1 MGYSGTP
8 MTSVR
13 NNKMLL
19 RKRTKL
25 FELEGFALKAESGT
39 TFNVSKYQV
48 QSEYEKEQR
57 LERRTH
63 LMLRIRK
70 EQILFASVVIGL
82 LLILIFFI
90 TKTLL

>member
-25 FELEGFALKAESGT
+25 FELAGFALKAESGT